1 MMIPLVLGWRASTST
16 YFKDSSGL
24 KRLLIRGEC
33 TPAEGRS
40 TCTVVLAVTRSWQ
53 PLGDAMWEVKG
64 RAETLIWGHNAA
76 WAREGV
82 TLARATRR

>member
-1 MMIPLVLGWRASTST
+1 MVEVMTSGI
-16 YFKDSSGL
+16 GL
-24 KRLLIRGEC
+24 AGHQRQLIVRTDPRREC

-40 TCTVVLAVTRSWQ
+40 TCTVVLAVTHSWQ

-64 RAETLIWGHNAA
+64 RAETLILGHNAA

-82 TLARATRR
+82 TLARAARR